1 LQTLVRAAI
10 RPDEQIHFGG
20 HGKPI
25 QSTGGEG
32 TCRDDHAPAGMVF
45 DIAGRV
51 DAKHSQSI
59 SINMAKVKSFGER
72 IADALVEDG
81 LLTTKQIEELLEQ
94 QKKEGAR
101 LIKLIIDKAYVS
113 DQDLAVSMG
122 RVLNVPPVNLARI
135 AIPPEIF
142 ELLPRD
148 TAYNHKVIPVSRL
161 ENKLFLAMADPL
173 NVLALD
179 DVKRLTRLEITPLIA
194 SEKAILEKL
203 NAIDASKSSS
213 MEDII
218 EDAAK
223 QREADE
229 EAGTIENIREAV
241 EDVNLDRLA
250 ASTEEAPVIKLAN
263 LIVLQAIK
271 DRASDIHLE
280 PFEKTVRLRY
290 RVDGVLIDATPPP
303 KQMQLALASRFK
315 IMSNLDIAER
325 RLPQDGRMRV
335 KVSGR
340 DFDLRVSVLPTVHG
354 EKIVLRVLDKTN
366 LSASVDKLGLDPE
379 TFKQFRNAIDAPH
392 GLILVTGPT
401 GSGKTTTLYSALNE
415 LNNPIYNIVTVE
427 DPVEFQIAGIN
438 QVPTKKEIGLTFA
451 SALRSIL
458 RQDPDIIMIGEIRD
472 TETAEIA
479 IEAALT
485 GHQVLSTMHCN
496 DAPGAIA
503 RLDDMGIA
511 PFLISSSVILS
522 CAQRLIR
529 RICSHCKEPVTYP
542 PKMFEDLGIDPAM
555 FAGMQLFRGHGC
567 ERCKNSGYAGRMA
580 IIEAMTMSDQIRKL
594 IIARANT
601 RELAKVA
608 ISQGMRTLRMAALDR
623 ARDGVSTLEQVLVMT
638 SSH

>member
-1 LQTLVRAAI
+1 
-10 RPDEQIHFGG
+10 
-20 HGKPI
+20 
-25 QSTGGEG
+25 
-32 TCRDDHAPAGMVF
+32 
-45 DIAGRV
+45 
-51 DAKHSQSI
+51 
-59 SINMAKVKSFGER
+59 MAKVKSFGER

-81 LLTTKQIEELLEQ
+81 LLTPQQVEALLEE
-94 QKKEGAR
+94 QKRGGTR
-101 LIKLIIDKAYVS
+101 LVKLIVEKSYVS
-113 DQDLAVSMG
+113 EQDLTVSMG
-122 RVLNVPPVNLARI
+122 RVLNVPSVNLGRLT
-135 AIPPEIF
+135 IPAEISD
-142 ELLPRD
+142 LLPRD
-148 TAYNHKVIPVSRL
+148 AAHNYKVVPISRL

-179 DVKRLTRLEITPLIA
+179 DVKRLTRLEIAPLIA
-194 SEKAILEKL
+194 SEKAILDKL
-203 NAIDASKSSS
+203 TAIDSAKGGS

-218 EDAAK
+218 QDAEK
-223 QREADE
+223 QRENE
-229 EAGTIENIREAV
+229 EDASV
-241 EDVNLDRLA
+241 ETVTETLEEVNLDQLA
-250 ASTEEAPVIKLAN
+250 ASSGEAPVIKLAN
-263 LIVLQAIK
+263 LIVVQAIK
-271 DRASDIHLE
+271 DHASDVHLE
-280 PFEKTVRLRY
+280 PFEKTMRLRY

-303 KQMQLALASRFK
+303 KQLQLALASRFK
-315 IMSNLDIAER
+315 IMSSLDIAER

-335 KVSGR
+335 KVSGK

-366 LSASVDKLGLDPE
+366 LSASIDKLGLDVD
-379 TFKQFRNAIDAPH
+379 TFKQVKAAIDAPH

-427 DPVEFQIAGIN
+427 DPVEFQIPGIN
-438 QVPTKKEIGLTFA
+438 QVPTKKDIGLTFA
-451 SALRSIL
+451 NALRSIL

-529 RICSHCKEPVTYP
+529 RICPHCKEPVTYP
-542 PKMFEDLGIDPAM
+542 AKMFEDLGLDPASLNG
-555 FAGMQLFRGHGC
+555 AQLYRGRGC
-567 ERCKNSGYAGRMA
+567 ERCKNSGYSGRMA
-580 IIEAMTMSDQIRKL
+580 VIEAMTISDPIRKL

-601 RELAKVA
+601 RELGKVA
-608 ISQGMRTLRMAALDR
+608 VAEGMRTLRMVALDR
-623 ARDGVSTLEQVLVMT
+623 AREGVSTLEQVMVMT
-638 SSH
+638 SAH